1 MTPDGQYW
9 IQRQTLRQVSTGR
22 HLIATYDQDLDKP
35 KGLLALGGVDYEEFS
50 TAKDAPPKRPLVQ
63 ADPTLTIA
71 MRALSTE
78 IGHFNALKETAN
90 EAEEVKNAYWSYW
103 NIPAQIWLGAD
114 ASESRLKTLAKPP
127 LVLHLATH
135 GFYLSE
141 KSGIVDRPM
150 VLSGLALAGAN
161 QGLKGKAGPDGED
174 GILYAL
180 EVQNLNL
187 EDTEL
192 VTLSACDT
200 GVGTLDYAEG
210 VYGLVRAFHTAG
222 ARNVLMSLWPL
233 GDRSAREF
241 MVRFYRTWLNGPKPK
256 DLAVAL
262 RETQLSFI
270 KDDNEQFRNPEVWAP
285 FVLVEG
291 P

>member
-1 MTPDGQYW
+1 
-9 IQRQTLRQVSTGR
+9 
-22 HLIATYDQDLDKP
+22 
-35 KGLLALGGVDYEEFS
+35 
-50 TAKDAPPKRPLVQ
+50 
-63 ADPTLTIA
+63 
-71 MRALSTE
+71 
-78 IGHFNALKETAN
+78 
-90 EAEEVKNAYWSYW
+90 
-103 NIPAQIWLGAD
+103 
-114 ASESRLKTLAKPP
+114 
-127 LVLHLATH
+127 
-135 GFYLSE
+135 
-141 KSGIVDRPM
+141 M

-161 QGLKGKAGPDGED
+161 QGLQGKTGPSGED

-180 EVQNLNL
+180 EVQDLNL

-200 GVGTLDYAEG
+200 GKGTLDYSEG
-210 VYGLVRAFHTAG
+210 VYGLVRAFRTAG

-241 MVRFYRTWLNGPKPK
+241 MARFYRTWLNGPKPK

-270 KDDNEQFRNPEVWAP
+270 QDDNESLRDPRVWAP